1 GLNKSKTQASH
12 HVYKFAERNSL
23 ELNKDYS
30 KKELYRFAV
39 KFSSEKA
46 RNRALDVLE
55 GVVEVI
61 NNVCLKLD
69 VLRKESYKRVCGIFH
84 PDNRDTGSE
93 ESFKFIQEVKEA
105 FWDYKGKPR
114 KKVDPTNWEMEKRI
128 DNESVYDF
136 MNF

>member
-1 GLNKSKTQASH
+1 
-12 HVYKFAERNSL
+12 L

-93 ESFKFIQEVKEA
+93 ESFKFIQEVKE
-105 FWDYKGKPR
+105 FLWNCDGVPKD
-114 KKVDPTNWEMEKRI
+114 KVKFVSWKAEKDMRNNI
-128 DNESVYDF
+128 QDEDF
-136 MNF
+136 FGFGI